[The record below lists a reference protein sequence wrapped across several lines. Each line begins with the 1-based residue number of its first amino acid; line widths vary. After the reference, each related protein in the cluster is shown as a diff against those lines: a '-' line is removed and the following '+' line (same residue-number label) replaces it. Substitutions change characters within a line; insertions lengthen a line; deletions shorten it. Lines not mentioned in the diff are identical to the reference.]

1 MAHPSCHRTVAHH
14 AIIHHFVVH
23 RSIIIGRTGV
33 VKKQPDVSQCSRT
46 RVFTFFHLTRDT
58 VAIMLAST
66 LQNIAANQRSST
78 SSKDSEMESKASCS
92 ASPSACRV
100 CCIVRVFVCGLA
112 CRLKHL
118 RPNSRRMHCCV
129 PPHGLPRGKE
139 HGAVPDGQQSI
150 RSTSRIHMST
160 RRFAHREKRDVPSS
174 HVVPFA
180 DAEIF
185 LPQHPPQENLLLR
198 LHARSPMK
206 LAYHT
211 ARNDLPGI

>member
-1 MAHPSCHRTVAHH
+1 MCVYTSSCDPWSRWVNPHNPCHFGLFLTTLRPSSTSSSVAMAHPSCHRTVAHH

-139 HGAVPDGQQSI
+139 HRAVPDGQQSI
-150 RSTSRIHMST
+150 RST
-160 RRFAHREKRDVPSS
+160 P
-174 HVVPFA
+174 
-180 DAEIF
+180 
-185 LPQHPPQENLLLR
+185 
-198 LHARSPMK
+198 
-206 LAYHT
+206 
-211 ARNDLPGI
+211 